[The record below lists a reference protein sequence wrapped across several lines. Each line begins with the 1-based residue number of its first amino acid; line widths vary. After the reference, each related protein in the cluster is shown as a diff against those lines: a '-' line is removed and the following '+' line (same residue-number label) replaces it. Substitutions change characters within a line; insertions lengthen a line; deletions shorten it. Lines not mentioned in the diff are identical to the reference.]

1 MSKLIIL
8 HVDDDANIRAL
19 TALAFD
25 LGGEALVHSA
35 PSGAEALRLLA
46 DGIQPDLLL
55 LDVMMPDMDGPG
67 LLDRIRA
74 EPGGPAAPAIF
85 MTAQT
90 QDHDRAALLA
100 RGAIGVIIK
109 PFDPMTLEDQVRLLL
124 KNAP

>member
-35 PSGAEALRLLA
+35 SSGAEALHLLA
-46 DGIQPDLLL
+46 DGVQPDLLL

-67 LLDRIRA
+67 LLDRIRSEA
-74 EPGGPAAPAIF
+74 GGTAAPAIF

-109 PFDPMTLEDQVRLLL
+109 PFDPMTLGDQVRLLL
-124 KNAP
+124 RNAP